1 MKRPVY
7 IWLLTLVVA
16 VIYIATLA
24 FVRIKNPEHIQYEA
38 YRRWQETYL
47 VRKNN
52 KQTYVNTSNDQKHP
66 VALSE
71 GQGYGLQVVS
81 CAAEKGWA
89 SENDFD
95 KLLNYYLAH
104 RDYIGEH
111 HDQLTYLMAWRQ
123 SYNKKG
129 QWVNDHNSATDGD
142 LYIAA
147 ALHRAAKV
155 WPRKA
160 PYYHKLEQHI
170 ATDILKYEY
179 NPTTHML
186 TVGDWVTKDSKFYY
200 LLRTSDV
207 MPTVFDHLYDC
218 THDSRWQMIKNN
230 MLDRLAALSKLHQ
243 TGLVPD
249 FAWARPGS
257 TKPVGPN
264 TVAGKYDGDYSA
276 NACRVPM
283 MLAKSNDPRAQKVLN
298 KMMRFF
304 SEQYYITAGYSL
316 NGHRLVKYQSN
327 SFSAPIFYAV
337 SCNRN
342 EGYDNL
348 FASQKHIFS
357 KPLTEKNYYD
367 ATLTT
372 LAALEGMNN

>member
-16 VIYIATLA
+16 VIYIATLV

-47 VRKNN
+47 VHKNS

-81 CAAEKGWA
+81 RAAEKGWA

-104 RDYIGEH
+104 RDYVGEH
-111 HDQLTYLMAWRQ
+111 HDQLTYLMSWRQ
-123 SYNKKG
+123 SYNKEG
-129 QWVNDHNSATDGD
+129 QWGDDHNSATDGD

-160 PYYHKLEQHI
+160 PYYHKLEQQI

-207 MPTVFDHLYDC
+207 MPTIFDHLYDR

-230 MLDRLAALSKLHQ
+230 MLDRLTALSKQHQ

-367 ATLTT
+367 AALTT
-372 LAALEGMNN
+372 LAALEGMN